1 MASNSTWDIWWNFCN
16 ALWCNPYLLDLGD
29 PVPILQVF
37 AHRYWTGEISPSHA
51 PVCGRTVGDAV
62 RAVGQTLSNL
72 GLADPR
78 LLPSGKLTYRLS

>member
-1 MASNSTWDIWWNFCN
+1 MASNSIWDIWWNFCN
-16 ALWCNPYLLDLGD
+16 ALRCDPYLLDSGD

-37 AHRYWTGEISPSHA
+37 AHRYQTGKISPSRA
-51 PVCGRTVGDAV
+51 PVRSRTVGDAV
-62 RAVGQTLSNL
+62 HAVGQTLSSL